1 MLTKRDLFLAMRA
14 RALAEP
20 GNKFSR
26 EAIDTEGTDINL
38 VFNAFAALGE
48 ELSLEGQRQDNAR
61 YLSTA
66 PSVSDEAVERVG
78 FELTS
83 GQVLRKTDLA
93 AVVTLTFERSNTHAL
108 TIGKDYV
115 VSTNETGVPFRLID
129 DVSWPLGD
137 KTAKTVKAVC
147 ESSGTSGNVDAGTIT
162 VLSEDVGDDSVTV
175 TNAAPGAGGREQETI
190 VDYMRRVRSWFEN
203 QARGTLSAI
212 EFGAEQVGEV
222 AQATAVEIVTPE
234 DEIPIYR
241 AKVSIADVNGQ
252 ANPALVDL
260 VREKLQEY
268 RCAGVPVLVVGV
280 THQQITVRWT
290 GLKAKAG
297 FTLAT
302 LLEDLF
308 SRCISRVA
316 ELGPEETLERAMLF
330 AVAKAVEGLQVPAG
344 SLIEPL
350 DDIVPN
356 PGYTLRL
363 RREAISHV

>member
-1 MLTKRDLFLAMRA
+1 MLTKRELFLAMRA

-26 EAIDTEGTDINL
+26 EAIDAEGTDINL
-38 VFNAFAALGE
+38 VFNAFAACGE
-48 ELSLEGQRQDNAR
+48 ELSLEGQQQDNAR

-66 PSVSDEAVERVG
+66 ANVSDDAVERVG

-93 AVVTLTFERSNTHAL
+93 AVALLTFERSNTFAL

-147 ESSGTSGNVDAGTIT
+147 ESSGTTGNVDGGTIT
-162 VLSEDVGDDSVTV
+162 VLSEDVGDDTVTV
-175 TNAAPGAGGREQETI
+175 TNAAPGAGGRNQESIT
-190 VDYMRRVRSWFEN
+190 DYMRRVRSWFEN

-222 AQATAVEIVTPE
+222 AQATAVELVTLE
-234 DEIPIYR
+234 DEFPYR
-241 AKVSIADVNGQ
+241 ARVSIADANGQ

-302 LLEDLF
+302 LLKDLF

-330 AVAKAVEGLQVPAG
+330 AVAKAVEGLQVPAS